1 MCKRMRWLYSS
12 YLSVKDRNY
21 FQSENVLAS
30 HVKGFIT
37 VFELK
42 VQIGKEKRLK
52 TSADYTVPR
61 ECPSFS
67 SASDLSSSS
76 QKPETLRGSN

>member
-1 MCKRMRWLYSS
+1 MCKRMRRLDSS

-30 HVKGFIT
+30 HVRDFIT

-42 VQIGKEKRLK
+42 VQIGKEKK
-52 TSADYTVPR
+52 IKDK
-61 ECPSFS
+61 C
-67 SASDLSSSS
+67 
-76 QKPETLRGSN
+76 